1 MSLAGWSRGKSTDLD
16 PSIDL
21 SHERREAFPPPAA
34 VMFPA
39 ARTGARLWGAP
50 IPAAASPASQQLLC
64 AGTQP
69 LGASTRTLV
78 PWSSPAAGIH
88 AISK

>member
-1 MSLAGWSRGKSTDLD
+1 MSLAGWPQWKSTDLN

-21 SHERREAFPPPAA
+21 SHERGEEFPLPAA
-34 VMFPA
+34 VMFPVA
-39 ARTGARLWGAP
+39 GTGVHLWGAP
-50 IPAAASPASQQLLC
+50 IPAAASPASQELLR

-78 PWSSPAAGIH
+78 PWSPPAVGIH
-88 AISK
+88 VTSK